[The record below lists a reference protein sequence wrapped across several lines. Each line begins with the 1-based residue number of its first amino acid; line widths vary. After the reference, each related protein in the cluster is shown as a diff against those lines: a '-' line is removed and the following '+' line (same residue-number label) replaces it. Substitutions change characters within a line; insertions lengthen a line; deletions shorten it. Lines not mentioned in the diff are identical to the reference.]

1 MNRKRSILAI
11 AALAALLLPAM
22 ASGADRDRIRNR
34 PVPKELIA
42 VPVPDPRLVPVP
54 VSNRERPWRIDVWVR
69 GGVDR
74 VFFPGEPVV
83 VCFRANQDAF
93 VLVYDIDTE
102 GRAHRLYP
110 RTTQDPEFVEGGVT
124 YAVPGRGAG
133 YRLMVT
139 GPPGVETIVATAS
152 DVPLSDRWDAC
163 WGGVAG
169 RDDYDQIGG
178 TRYRV
183 GRVSGDRQGGVDRLQ
198 RKLIE
203 VPGDDYY
210 GPDTSVDQVSFRV
223 GQQWRDG
230 RDRGWADLPGHGGVV
245 RRRSG
250 SIPG

>member
-11 AALAALLLPAM
+11 AALAALIFPAM
-22 ASGADRDRIRNR
+22 ASGAERDRIRSQ
-34 PVPKELIA
+34 PVPKELIP
-42 VPVPDPRLVPVP
+42 VPVPDPWPIP
-54 VSNRERPWRIDVWVR
+54 APDPERPLRVDVWVR
-69 GGVDR
+69 GGTDR
-74 VFFPGEPVV
+74 VFHPGESVV
-83 VCFRANQDAF
+83 ICFRANRDAF

-110 RTTQDPEFVEGGVT
+110 RTTWDSEFVEGGVT
-124 YAVPGRGAG
+124 YVVPGRGSG
-133 YRLMVT
+133 YRLMVA

-169 RDDYDQIGG
+169 ISDYDQLGG

-183 GRVSGDRQGGVDRLQ
+183 GRIAGDRQAGVDRLQ

-203 VPGDDYY
+203 VPGDEYC
-210 GPDTSVDQVSFRV
+210 GPDTGFDQVSFRV
-223 GQQWRDG
+223 GQQWRGD
-230 RDRGWADLPGHGGVV
+230 RDRRYAYRPGHDDGMA
-245 RRRSG
+245 RRRFG